1 MRVPIFKEERFPYE
15 PSYSSSSTPLNE
27 PSLSPLP
34 SSSPQ
39 KEEEEHDE
47 EENDDGKAQAAAH
60 RAPHD
65 VNIIRYINGQ
75 HLSGD
80 MVPFREKN
88 KCDNDDDQ

>member
-15 PSYSSSSTPLNE
+15 PAYSSSSTPFNKS
-27 PSLSPLP
+27 SLSASASVL
-34 SSSPQ
+34 SPH
-39 KEEEEHDE
+39 KEEDKEDDD
-47 EENDDGKAQAAAH
+47 NDVNKAPAASH

-65 VNIIRYINGQ
+65 VNIVKYINGQ

-88 KCDNDDDQ
+88 KCHND